1 MEKNKG
7 LVIGAMVVAIV
18 AICACV
24 WLALQTKQAKEDL
37 AAAEEIMA
45 FEKEQ
50 LESEYEDLAIQY
62 DGYQINISNDSLAQ
76 LLFEEKQHVQDLL
89 EELRITKATDARKIA
104 ALKKELATVRAVM
117 VEYVHQIDSLNAD
130 NKRLTQENREVRQQ
144 YQNVTAQNQQLTQE
158 KTALTEKVQRA
169 SMMEIADFEMVTLN
183 KRDRK
188 TSMFSHIQKLQFSF
202 AILKNVTAEPGMKTV
217 YLQIRQ
223 PNGEVLCK
231 SARNTF
237 HYENQ
242 QLEYSIKKD
251 FEYAGEQLSEVLY
264 WPVEE
269 VLEKGIYNADF
280 FIDGHLVGSYPF
292 TLK

>member
-1 MEKNKG
+1 MEKSKG
-7 LVIGAMVVAIV
+7 LMIGAMVAAVA
-18 AICACV
+18 AICVSV
-24 WLALQTKQAKEDL
+24 WFALQAKQAKEDL

-62 DGYQINISNDSLAQ
+62 DGYQINLSNDSLAQ

-130 NKRLTQENREVRQQ
+130 NKRLTKENREVRQQ
-144 YQNVTAQNQQLTQE
+144 YQTVTAQNQQLTQE

-169 SMMEIADFEMVTLN
+169 SMMEVGDFSVTTLN

-188 TSMFSHIQKLQFSF
+188 TGIFGQIQKLQFDF
-202 AILKNVTAEPGMKTV
+202 HILKNVTAEPGMKTV
-217 YLQIRQ
+217 YMRLRQ
-223 PNGEVLCK
+223 PNGEIMVK
-231 SARNTF
+231 SARSVFT
-237 HYENQ
+237 YENQ
-242 QLEYSIKKD
+242 SIEYSIKKE
-251 FEYAGEQLSEVLY
+251 FEYAGEEVSEVLY

-269 VLEKGIYNADF
+269 ILEKGMYNADF
-280 FIDGHLVGSYPF
+280 FIDGNLVGSFPF